1 VRMASFWLFLSNEN
15 PISSR
20 SGLRFLL
27 GKVLMILET
36 SSEGSPAPSNRAK
49 RECCP
54 FRSLRS
60 SCAISIGSSGG
71 YSNGSFIVDLQPR
84 QEIPLLAGLLKKH
97 EKERFLRCVH
107 DLTMQF
113 IRKNVVC
120 SMSNHELRYEMTRIS
135 TLSTVAYAR
144 DAFLFMVFS
153 ERLVS
158 LRLFQH
164 PQPPVPLRLGSRTW
178 DRRAVKSLLS

>member
-1 VRMASFWLFLSNEN
+1 MIIDSSCLFLSNEN

-20 SGLRFLL
+20 SGLRFFFW
-27 GKVLMILET
+27 KVVRILDT

-71 YSNGSFIVDLQPR
+71 YSDGSFIVDLQPR
-84 QEIPLLAGLLKKH
+84 QEIPLLTRGVRIPLLT
-97 EKERFLRCVH
+97 RRVRIPLANARG
-107 DLTMQF
+107 TM
-113 IRKNVVC
+113 
-120 SMSNHELRYEMTRIS
+120 IS
-135 TLSTVAYAR
+135 
-144 DAFLFMVFS
+144 MVFS

-158 LRLFQH
+158 LRLFQY
-164 PQPPVPLRLGSRTW
+164 PQSPVPLRLGSHTW
-178 DRRAVKSLLS
+178 DRRVRKSLLSRYQSESHHSCGRSDS